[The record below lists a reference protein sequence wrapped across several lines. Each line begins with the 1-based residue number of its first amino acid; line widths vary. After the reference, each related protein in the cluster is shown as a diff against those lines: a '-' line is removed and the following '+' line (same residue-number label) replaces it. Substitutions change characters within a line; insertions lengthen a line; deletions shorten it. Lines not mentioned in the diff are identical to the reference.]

1 MKRLLYGQ
9 SGGPSA
15 VINASAYGV
24 IKECLLQEDLEV
36 LVMHH
41 GIEGFLEEDYYEIN
55 DYFDNLE
62 LLPHTPSSAFGSC
75 RYKLKSYKED
85 ETDLQRLVELFT
97 KHNIRYFLYNGGNDS
112 MDTCVKVQEYCD
124 HVGYDINVIGIPKTV
139 DNDLPHTDHTPGFGS
154 AAKFIINTVMQIKLD
169 SSVYKKGKVTI
180 VEIMGRHAG
189 WLTASSAVASTEGL
203 GPDLIYLPETVFDI
217 NDFLEQVR
225 TIYNSNQNCLI
236 CVSEGIKDKDGKFIG
251 MMDNKVDAFGH
262 NQLGGVANVLGNLIE
277 TNLGFKYRAIE
288 LSTVQRSASF
298 MRSKT
303 DVLEAIEV
311 GRVAVRS
318 ALQGET
324 LKMVTINRVS
334 NKPYQVEYKLFDVSK
349 IANYEQTIPESM
361 IDEERHQ
368 MTDEFL
374 EYIFPLIDGGY
385 KQVYSKGTQD
395 FFRTKK

>member
-1 MKRLLYGQ
+1 MERLLYGQ

-24 IKECLLQEDLEV
+24 IKECIEKDVEV

-41 GIEGFLEEDYYEIN
+41 GIEGFLEEDFFELN
-55 DYFDNLE
+55 DYLKNLE

-75 RYKLKSYKED
+75 RYKLASHKED
-85 ETDLQRLVELFT
+85 EKDLKRLVELF
-97 KHNIRYFLYNGGNDS
+97 KKYEIKYFLYNGGNDS
-112 MDTCVKVQEYCD
+112 MDTCVKVEAYCKE
-124 HVGYDINVIGIPKTV
+124 VGYDIRVIGIPKTV

-189 WLTASSAVASTEGL
+189 WLTASSSVAGTEGL
-203 GPDLIYLPETVFDI
+203 GPDLIYLPESVFDMD
-217 NDFLEQVR
+217 DFLNKVND
-225 TIYNSNQNCLI
+225 IYKENQNCMI
-236 CVSEGIKDKDGKFIG
+236 CVSEGIKDKDGNFIG

-262 NQLGGVANVLGNLIE
+262 NQLGGVASTLGNIIE
-277 TNLGFKYRAIE
+277 SKLGLKYRAIE

-303 DVLEAIEV
+303 DVVEAIEV
-311 GRVAVRS
+311 GKEAVRS
-318 ALQGET
+318 ALRGET

-334 NKPYQVEYKLFDVSK
+334 NTPYEVKYELFDVRK
-349 IANYEQTIPESM
+349 IANYEKTIPASM
-361 IDEERHQ
+361 IDEENHQ

-395 FFRTKK
+395 FFKTKK

>member
-1 MKRLLYGQ
+1 MKRVLYGQ

-24 IKECLLQEDLEV
+24 ITEVLKHDDLEV
-36 LVMHH
+36 LVMRH
-41 GIEGFLEEDYYEIN
+41 GIEGFLEEEFFKVEDYI
-55 DYFDNLE
+55 DNLE

-85 ETDLQRLVELFT
+85 DTDLKRLVSLF
-97 KHNIRYFLYNGGNDS
+97 KKYEIRYFLYNGGNDS

-124 HVGYDINVIGIPKTV
+124 YIGYEINVIGIPKTV

-154 AAKFIINTVMQIKLD
+154 AAKYIINTIMQIKLD

-189 WLTASSAVASTEGL
+189 WLTASSSVAGTEGL
-203 GPDLIYLPETVFDI
+203 GPDLIYLPESVFDTE
-217 NDFLEQVR
+217 DFLKEVDR
-225 TIYNSNQNCLI
+225 IYSKNQNCLI
-236 CVSEGIKDKDGKFIG
+236 CVSEGIKDKDHNFIG
-251 MMDNKVDAFGH
+251 MMDSKEDAFGH
-262 NQLGGVANVLGNLIE
+262 KQLGGVCNTLGRMIE
-277 TNLGFKYRAIE
+277 EKLGYKYRAIE

-318 ALQGET
+318 LLQNET
-324 LKMVTINRVS
+324 LKMVTIERIS
-334 NKPYQVEYKLFDVSK
+334 NEPYQVQYKLYDVTK
-349 IANYEQTIPESM
+349 IANYEKVIPPYM
-361 IDEERHQ
+361 IDEENHQ
-368 MTDEFL
+368 MTVEFL
-374 EYIFPLIDGGY
+374 NYIFPLIDGGY

-395 FFRTKK
+395 FFKAKK